1 MGGLGASTREPTRLG
16 ESSTPAGPGAWG
28 VLQGTCSAGIL
39 GANPTDTHGP
49 RPCERVCA
57 QHWPS
62 SGLMRS
68 GGEGQSPG
76 QQVPGMA
83 PGRLGA
89 HRAGFQHAAEQMKPQ
104 GEDGVRGCGMF
115 RAGAWR
121 PGQPH
126 VHLQT
131 ELQQDSCGHMPTY
144 LPGPCLHQAELR
156 ALPPALL

>member
-1 MGGLGASTREPTRLG
+1 MGGLGASTREPARLG

-89 HRAGFQHAAEQMKPQ
+89 HRAGFQHAAEQMKPMKQ
-104 GEDGVRGCGMF
+104 MKQMRMES
-115 RAGAWR
+115 GAVVCLGLALG
-121 PGQPH
+121 GQASPTCICRRSCSRTAAATC
-126 VHLQT
+126 LLT
-131 ELQQDSCGHMPTY
+131 FQDRVYTR
-144 LPGPCLHQAELR
+144 QN
-156 ALPPALL
+156 